1 MKEIYQSIPHR
12 PPFLFVDEIVE
23 INKEGIITTREIRK
37 DEFYFQGH
45 YPGNPLMPGVLL
57 CESVFQTAGIYI
69 QNKLCESKES
79 LIGKTPILSRIK
91 EAKFKNMVRPG
102 DKITIKVVFKEAL
115 GKFYFLRGTIKS
127 KDILVLSVDFTLAL
141 IE

>member
-69 QNKLCESKES
+69 QNKLN
-79 LIGKTPILSRIK
+79 GK
-91 EAKFKNMVRPG
+91 
-102 DKITIKVVFKEAL
+102 
-115 GKFYFLRGTIKS
+115 
-127 KDILVLSVDFTLAL
+127 
-141 IE
+141 

>member
-91 EAKFKNMVRPG
+91 EAKFKNMVRPV

>member
-127 KDILVLSVDFTLAL
+127 KDILVLSIDFTLAL

>member
-69 QNKLCESKES
+69 QNKLCGSKES

-127 KDILVLSVDFTLAL
+127 KDILVLSIDFTLAL